1 MRCVTPCHIKALVG
15 SPYISLRTYQYP
27 ALPWIAK
34 GTVLW
39 NWFPLS
45 LVFYLVTPT
54 PPHDGHVLAVHALLQ
69 LRVEQP
75 NTL

>member
-1 MRCVTPCHIKALVG
+1 MDAERYGALELVPLISCILCVANRRLM
-15 SPYISLRTYQYP
+15 
-27 ALPWIAK
+27 
-34 GTVLW
+34 
-39 NWFPLS
+39 
-45 LVFYLVTPT
+45 TPT